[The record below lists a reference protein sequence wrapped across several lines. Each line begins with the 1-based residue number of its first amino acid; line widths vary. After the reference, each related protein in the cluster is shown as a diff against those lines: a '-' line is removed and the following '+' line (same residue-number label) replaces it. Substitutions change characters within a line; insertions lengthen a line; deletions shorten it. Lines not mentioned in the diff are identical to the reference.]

1 VRITILTGPFF
12 SIPPAPCGAVERIW
26 WDLGRAFVEQG
37 HEVRLLCRAA
47 REVPARAIV
56 DGVAV
61 HSLSAWQ
68 GTSHLGVNL
77 LKDAAYAAEAV
88 RHLPPGDIL
97 VTNTFWAPVVARLR
111 PVAGR
116 VVVNVARMPKGQM
129 RLYHAAGVARL
140 AAVSSAV
147 ADAIRGECPACA
159 ARTRVL
165 PNPIDTTHFVP
176 VPRAWD
182 APHSLLYAGR
192 IHPEKGVHVMLR
204 AVRLLAR
211 DGIRLRTRI
220 VGAWRTA
227 DGGGGEAY
235 RARLE
240 RLARGLD
247 VRFEDPV
254 YDRAA
259 FARLLGES
267 QLFCYPSLA
276 ERGESFGVAPLE
288 AMATGAVAIVSGL
301 ACFRDFVRPGHNA
314 LAFDH
319 RAPDRAACLA
329 DVLRG
334 ALGDS
339 QRCARLS
346 AGAAETARAYSVAAI
361 AARYLADFEEL
372 IRR

>member
-1 VRITILTGPFF
+1 MRISILTGPFF

-26 WDLGRAFVEQG
+26 WDIARAFAAQG
-37 HEVRLLCRAA
+37 HDVRLFCRAA
-47 REVPARAIV
+47 HEVPARATV

-61 HSLSAWQ
+61 QSLTAWR
-68 GTSHLGVNL
+68 GTSSLAVNL
-77 LKDAAYAAEAV
+77 LKDAAYAADAV
-88 RHLPPGDIL
+88 RRLPPADIL
-97 VTNTFWAPVVARLR
+97 VTNTFWAPVAARLR
-111 PVAGR
+111 PAAGR

-129 RLYHAAGVARL
+129 RVYHAAGVARL

-147 ADAIRGECPACA
+147 AEAIRRECPRCA
-159 ARTRVL
+159 VRTRVL
-165 PNPIDTTHFVP
+165 PNPIDTEHFVP
-176 VPRAWD
+176 VTRAWK
-182 APHSLLYAGR
+182 APHSLIYAGR
-192 IHPEKGVHVMLR
+192 IHPEKGLHVLLR

-211 DGIRLRTRI
+211 DGVTMRTRL

-254 YDRAA
+254 YDRTA

-267 QLFCYPSLA
+267 QYFCYPSLA

-288 AMATGAVAIVSGL
+288 AMATGAVAIVSDL
-301 ACFRDFVRPGHNA
+301 ACFRDFVRPGQNA

-319 RAPDRAACLA
+319 CAPDHAARLA

-334 ALGDS
+334 VRDDPQA
-339 QRCARLS
+339 CARLS
-346 AGAAETARAYSVAAI
+346 AAAAETARAYSVPAI

-372 IRR
+372 TRR